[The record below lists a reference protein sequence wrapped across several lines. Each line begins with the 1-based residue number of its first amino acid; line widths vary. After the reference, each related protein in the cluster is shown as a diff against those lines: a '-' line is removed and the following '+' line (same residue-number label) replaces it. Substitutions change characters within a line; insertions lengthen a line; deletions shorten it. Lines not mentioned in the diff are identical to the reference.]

1 MTAAVM
7 IMMPVMT
14 AAVFAMAMMTAIM
27 IAMFVVM
34 TVMIAF
40 SICIESKFTRCI
52 CFCRSFHRT
61 RNTGIKCDACF
72 RKGDLCTSADTAADQ
87 RFSTHFL

>member
-14 AAVFAMAMMTAIM
+14 AIM
-27 IAMFVVM
+27 FAMFVVM

-40 SICIESKFTRCI
+40 CICIKGKFACCI

-61 RNTGIKCDACF
+61 RNTGIKRDACF
-72 RKGDLCTSADTAADQ
+72 RKGDLCTSADAAADQ
-87 RFSTHFL
+87 SFSAHFL